1 MAFLRFCKSG
11 GGAPFSKFFKMIIF
25 QLVFK
30 NRRSL
35 RTAFP
40 VKKKINRSSS
50 FLPRGGVPF
59 YPSFLPYSEKEGEE
73 ERKKKKRRKK

>member
-50 FLPRGGVPF
+50 FLPGGGVPF
-59 YPSFLPYSEKEGEE
+59 YPSFLPYSEKEEEGEREGKEE
-73 ERKKKKRRKK
+73 EE